1 MVTSLISVQSKK
13 KKRKTPKIYSTRKLK
28 VVLEIQ
34 ITHKKFFPCRKLFSG
49 RKFQKNDFFI
59 TLIFSDFC
67 GENEYHC
74 NGNNGCIPAGW
85 LCDGQSDCLLGDD
98 EEGCPTKLQSF
109 AERFKVHSDSST
121 NQNQTDI
128 ETTALP
134 EEITTD
140 SNLVSFLLPARFDIL
155 TSNVKNRREAQ
166 NSFAKFQ

>member
-1 MVTSLISVQSKK
+1 M
-13 KKRKTPKIYSTRKLK
+13 
-28 VVLEIQ
+28 
-34 ITHKKFFPCRKLFSG
+34 
-49 RKFQKNDFFI
+49 I
-59 TLIFSDFC
+59 TLFFLDFC

-109 AERFKVHSDSST
+109 ADRFKVHSDSST

-134 EEITTD
+134 EEITTG
-140 SNLVSFLLPARFDIL
+140 SIMVSFPRWYFAFFMARFDIL
-155 TSNVKNRREAQ
+155 MSKLAG
-166 NSFAKFQ
+166 KFQIASRNYKF

>member
-1 MVTSLISVQSKK
+1 MESH
-13 KKRKTPKIYSTRKLK
+13 
-28 VVLEIQ
+28 LENN
-34 ITHKKFFPCRKLFSG
+34 HKNVCL
-49 RKFQKNDFFI
+49 
-59 TLIFSDFC
+59 DFC

-109 AERFKVHSDSST
+109 ADRFKVHSDSST
-121 NQNQTDI
+121 NQNQTNV

-140 SNLVSFLLPARFDIL
+140 SIMVSFLTATGDIQHFVRRDSFQMSQYRLMARFDIRMSKL
-155 TSNVKNRREAQ
+155 AEKLKIAMRD
-166 NSFAKFQ
+166 FKFF